1 MVKGTTLRL
10 HHRIDL
16 KQQYLSPFKF
26 FYMSLDRPTSRAI
39 RLSDDDVWLVPRF
52 IGLTLTQET
61 NFR

>member
-26 FYMSLDRPTSRAI
+26 FWMSLDRPSRSI
-39 RLSDDDVWLVPRF
+39 RLSDDDVWWVPRF
-52 IGLTLTQET
+52 IGSTSDPRKE
-61 NFR
+61 F